1 MFIGEGAKFGATGL
15 LVLALSAGY
24 AAQPVWAG
32 FSQDFGLVDIFP
44 DLFTSDL
51 ALDYDYDDVDFTSVL
66 TIQSTGSTTGGWRET
81 ATSGSFPFESL
92 SFSLTASFADNGSS
106 LTGGSVSI
114 VNTGVGGGASGF
126 PPGGNFLGIPTDAVL
141 LDADIFDFAVD
152 PAAGAESMFF
162 KLRNTQ
168 SEAAVELGWDVP
180 QDGQIIFRFDT
191 LSSSDWALGNLD
203 FTGEGASDT
212 FVPSPATV
220 ALIGI
225 GLIGLQWLRV
235 RNRPRRTPPAAA
247 GDLADARSARP

>member
-1 MFIGEGAKFGATGL
+1 MPIGKHAKLGAAGH
-15 LVLALSAGY
+15 LALALGLASSIG
-24 AAQPVWAG
+24 AQPVWAG
-32 FSQDFGLVDIFP
+32 FSQDFGLVDTFP

-51 ALDYDYDDVDFTSVL
+51 ALEYVYNAGDFTSVL
-66 TIQSTGSTTGGWRET
+66 SIESTIDTFGTWR
-81 ATSGSFPFESL
+81 ATSGGSTEPFPSL
-92 SFSLTASFADNGSS
+92 GFSLTASFADAGSV
-106 LTGGSVSI
+106 LTGGSVTITNLASNGLSI
-114 VNTGVGGGASGF
+114 PV
-126 PPGGNFLGIPTDAVL
+126 DAVL

-180 QDGQIIFRFDT
+180 RDGQIIFRFDT
-191 LSSSDWALGNLD
+191 LSSSDWTLGNLD

-225 GLIGLQWLRV
+225 GLIGLQFLRV
-235 RNRPRRTPPAAA
+235 RNRPRRTLPATE
-247 GDLADARSARP
+247 GDLADARTDRSARS